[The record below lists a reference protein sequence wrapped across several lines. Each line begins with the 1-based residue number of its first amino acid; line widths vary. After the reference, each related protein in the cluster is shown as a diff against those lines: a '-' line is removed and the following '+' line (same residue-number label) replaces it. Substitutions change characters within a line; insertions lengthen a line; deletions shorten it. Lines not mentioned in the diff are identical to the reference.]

1 MRQTLDLGLK
11 KARVKIRVWLASSG
25 HWPLDRSHV
34 LKTIANNSR
43 ITYIDLKKKRVNERF
58 SHFFEYLFIYLF
70 YLIMSIVF
78 LEGLF

>member
-43 ITYIDLKKKRVNERF
+43 ITYIDLKKKKKGLMSDFLIFLNI
-58 SHFFEYLFIYLF
+58 YLFIDF
-70 YLIMSIVF
+70 I
-78 LEGLF
+78 